1 MRLNDF
7 ISDVCQS
14 WSYHD
19 SLGQRIAATVVV
31 VDAVVGDLFSNLTAN
46 RAQDYNGPRQ
56 AEQPHL
62 GGLGVVVVQDDA
74 LVLHLPHVPSLFTHL
89 VYRFTKAE
97 YNKSSVIRVFRLFVE
112 LL

>member
-31 VDAVVGDLFSNLTAN
+31 VDAVVGDLFSDLAPY
-46 RAQDYNGPRQ
+46 RAQHYHG
-56 AEQPHL
+56 
-62 GGLGVVVVQDDA
+62 
-74 LVLHLPHVPSLFTHL
+74 SC
-89 VYRFTKAE
+89 
-97 YNKSSVIRVFRLFVE
+97 
-112 LL
+112 